1 MATKKT
7 TPKKANKNKML
18 RKAKKLEA
26 TKPLA
31 LSHSRPYPPDPV

>member
-1 MATKKT
+1 MATKNT
-7 TPKKANKNKML
+7 TPKKASKNKML

-31 LSHSRPYPPDPV
+31 LSHTKSFPPTPC